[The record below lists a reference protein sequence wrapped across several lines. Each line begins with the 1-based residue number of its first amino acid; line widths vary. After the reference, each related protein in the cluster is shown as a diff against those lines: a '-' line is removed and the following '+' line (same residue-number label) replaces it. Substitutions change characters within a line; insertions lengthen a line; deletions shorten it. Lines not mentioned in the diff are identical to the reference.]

1 MSTALKE
8 ALQYGAVPISMLKD
22 IADFESKSNKAALD
36 ANTLKDT
43 IYRV

>member
-22 IADFESKSNKAALD
+22 IADFESKANKSSLD
-36 ANTLKDT
+36 AQTLKDNLYK
-43 IYRV
+43 I